1 MHPIDIQSR
10 LKKRG
15 ISQKGIAIDAGVSE
29 MAISLVIRKL
39 SVSDRLMKMIAG
51 RIEMDHREVFPEY
64 YLRRRQQKAA

>member
-15 ISQKGIAIDAGVSE
+15 ISQKEIAIDAGVSE

-64 YLRRRQQKAA
+64 YLRLRQQKAA